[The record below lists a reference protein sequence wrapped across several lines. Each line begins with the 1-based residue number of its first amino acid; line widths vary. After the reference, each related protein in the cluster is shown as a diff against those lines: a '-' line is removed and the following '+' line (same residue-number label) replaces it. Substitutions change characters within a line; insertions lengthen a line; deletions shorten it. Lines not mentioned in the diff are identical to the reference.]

1 MSYQVKL
8 ENFEGPMDLLLYFIR
23 RDELDIY
30 DIPIGQITK
39 DFVDMI
45 EEWKRMN
52 MLIAGE
58 FIVMAASLMR
68 VKAKM
73 MIPPRPELDDEGVI
87 IDPRTELMQQLI
99 DYKRFRD
106 AAEMLDSI
114 AGERSHVVPRQFEQD
129 IKVLDGDKIGTLLR
143 DVTLYDLAR
152 VFKEAME
159 NRPVMSQFELSREPI
174 KLEQQK
180 EFLFK
185 YFDGDGRLKFS
196 TLLKNLKTRLE
207 IIVTFLA
214 ILDLVREGTCTF
226 EQNDVFDDIELIH
239 LGAVA

>member
-1 MSYQVKL
+1 MAYRVQL
-8 ENFEGPMDLLLYFIR
+8 ENFEGPLDLLLYFIR

-30 DIPIGQITK
+30 DIPIAQITK

-52 MLIAGE
+52 MLVAGE
-58 FIVMAASLMR
+58 FIVMASTLMR

-73 MIPPRPELDDEGVI
+73 MIPRPELDEAGEI

-106 AAEMLDSI
+106 AAGMLNSMADD
-114 AGERSHVVPRQFEQD
+114 RSHVVPRQFEQD
-129 IKVLDGDKIGTLLR
+129 IKIIEGEEIGSLLHE
-143 DVTLYDLAR
+143 VTLYDLAR

-159 NRPVMSQFELSREPI
+159 NRPIMSQFELNREPI

-185 YFDGDGRLKFS
+185 FFDGDGRLRFS
-196 TLLKNLKTRLE
+196 TLLKELQTRME

-226 EQNDVFDDIELIH
+226 EQNDVFDEIELVH
-239 LGAVA
+239 LGAAA

>member
-1 MSYQVKL
+1 MSYRVQL
-8 ENFEGPMDLLLYFIR
+8 ENFEGPLDLLLYFIR

-39 DFVDMI
+39 EFI
-45 EEWKRMN
+45 EIIEDWKRMN
-52 MLIAGE
+52 MLVAGE
-58 FIVMAASLMR
+58 FIVMASTLMR

-73 MIPPRPELDDEGVI
+73 MIPRPELDDDGEI
-87 IDPRTELMQQLI
+87 IDPRTQLMQQLI

-106 AAEMLDSI
+106 AAKMLNSMADD
-114 AGERSHVVPRQFEQD
+114 RSHILPRQFEQE
-129 IKVLDGDKIGTLLR
+129 IKNSEGVEIGSALR

-152 VFKEAME
+152 VFKQAME
-159 NRPVMSQFELSREPI
+159 NRPVMSQFELNREPI

-185 YFDGDGRLKFS
+185 YFDGEGRLSFS
-196 TLLKNLKTRLE
+196 TLLKNLKTRME

-214 ILDLVREGTCTF
+214 ILDLIRDGTCSF
-226 EQNDVFDDIELIH
+226 EQNDVFDDIVLIH
-239 LGAVA
+239 IGAIA

>member
-1 MSYQVKL
+1 MAYGVQL
-8 ENFEGPMDLLLYFIR
+8 ENFEGPLDLLLYFIR

-30 DIPIGQITK
+30 DIPIAQITK

-45 EEWKRMN
+45 EKWKRMN
-52 MLIAGE
+52 MLVAGE
-58 FIVMAASLMR
+58 FIVMASTLMR

-73 MIPPRPELDDEGVI
+73 MIPRPELDEAGEI

-106 AAEMLDSI
+106 AAGMLNSMADD
-114 AGERSHVVPRQFEQD
+114 RSHVVPRQFEQD
-129 IKVLDGDKIGTLLR
+129 IKIIEGEEIGSLLHE
-143 DVTLYDLAR
+143 VTLYDLAR

-159 NRPVMSQFELSREPI
+159 NRPVMSQFELNREPI

-185 YFDGDGRLKFS
+185 FFDGDGRLRFS
-196 TLLKNLKTRLE
+196 TLLKELQTRME

-226 EQNDVFDDIELIH
+226 EQNDVFDEIELIH
-239 LGAVA
+239 LGAAA

>member
-1 MSYQVKL
+1 MAYQVKL

-73 MIPPRPELDDEGVI
+73 MIPRPELDDEGVI

-129 IKVLDGDKIGTLLR
+129 IKVLDGDEIGSLLR

-159 NRPVMSQFELSREPI
+159 NRPVMSQFELNREPI

-214 ILDLVREGTCTF
+214 ILDLVREGTCTLQ
-226 EQNDVFDDIELIH
+226 QNDVFDDIELIH
-239 LGAVA
+239 LGVVA

>member
-1 MSYQVKL
+1 MFYQVKL

-73 MIPPRPELDDEGVI
+73 MIPRPELDDEGVI

-159 NRPVMSQFELSREPI
+159 NRPVMSQFELNREPI

-196 TLLKNLKTRLE
+196 TLLNNLKTRLE

-214 ILDLVREGTCTF
+214 ILDLVREGTCTI

>member
-1 MSYQVKL
+1 
-8 ENFEGPMDLLLYFIR
+8 MDLLLYFIR

-73 MIPPRPELDDEGVI
+73 MIPRPELDDEGVI

-129 IKVLDGDKIGTLLR
+129 IKVLDGDEIGTLLR

-196 TLLKNLKTRLE
+196 TLLKNIKTRLE

>member
-73 MIPPRPELDDEGVI
+73 MIPRPELDDEGVI

-114 AGERSHVVPRQFEQD
+114 AEERTHVVPRQFEQD
-129 IKVLDGDKIGTLLR
+129 IKVLDGNEIGRLLR

-152 VFKEAME
+152 LFKEAME
-159 NRPVMSQFELSREPI
+159 NRPVMSQFELHREPI

-196 TLLKNLKTRLE
+196 TLLINLKTRLE

-214 ILDLVREGTCTF
+214 ILDLVREGTCTL

>member
-1 MSYQVKL
+1 
-8 ENFEGPMDLLLYFIR
+8 
-23 RDELDIY
+23 
-30 DIPIGQITK
+30 
-39 DFVDMI
+39 
-45 EEWKRMN
+45 
-52 MLIAGE
+52 MLVAGE
-58 FIVMAASLMR
+58 FIVMASTLMR

-73 MIPPRPELDDEGVI
+73 MIPRPELDEAGEI

-106 AAEMLDSI
+106 AAGMLNSMADD
-114 AGERSHVVPRQFEQD
+114 RSHVVPRQFEQD
-129 IKVLDGDKIGTLLR
+129 IKIIEGEEIGSLLHE
-143 DVTLYDLAR
+143 VTLYDLAR

-159 NRPVMSQFELSREPI
+159 NRPVMSQFELNREPI

-185 YFDGDGRLKFS
+185 FFDGDGRLRFS
-196 TLLKNLKTRLE
+196 TLLKELQTRME

-226 EQNDVFDDIELIH
+226 EQNDVFDEIELIH
-239 LGAVA
+239 LGAAA

>member
-73 MIPPRPELDDEGVI
+73 MIPRPELDDEGVI

-129 IKVLDGDKIGTLLR
+129 IKVLDGDEIGTLLR

-196 TLLKNLKTRLE
+196 TLLNNLKTRLE

>member
-73 MIPPRPELDDEGVI
+73 MIPRPELDDEGVI

-129 IKVLDGDKIGTLLR
+129 IIVLDGDEIGSLLR

-159 NRPVMSQFELSREPI
+159 NRPVMSQFELNREPI

-196 TLLKNLKTRLE
+196 TLLINLKTRLE

-214 ILDLVREGTCTF
+214 ILDLVREGTCTL

>member
-73 MIPPRPELDDEGVI
+73 MIPRPELDDEGVI

-129 IKVLDGDKIGTLLR
+129 IKALDGDEIGTFLR

>member
-73 MIPPRPELDDEGVI
+73 MIPRPELDDEGVI

-159 NRPVMSQFELSREPI
+159 NRPVMSQFELSRGPI

>member
-1 MSYQVKL
+1 MAYQVKL

-73 MIPPRPELDDEGVI
+73 MIPRPELDDEGVI

-129 IKVLDGDKIGTLLR
+129 IKVLDGDEIGTLLR

-159 NRPVMSQFELSREPI
+159 NRPVMSQFELNREPI

-196 TLLKNLKTRLE
+196 TLLINLKTRLE